1 MPGWALIKQREVP
14 QTGQRGG
21 TGEGGEQGSRAER
34 GPRSLLRF
42 QKEKRKELSVCL
54 PGDTDNA
61 GGGKRRPLPEAHNLG
76 SSSRGTS
83 LSADDKP
90 PPRTRGPQGQR
101 SCRGSDGT
109 APPV

>member
-34 GPRSLLRF
+34 GPCSLLRF

-54 PGDTDNA
+54 SAWGHGQRRRRETAAPA
-61 GGGKRRPLPEAHNLG
+61 GGSHPRLIFLG
-76 SSSRGTS
+76 DVS
-83 LSADDKP
+83 L
-90 PPRTRGPQGQR
+90 
-101 SCRGSDGT
+101 C
-109 APPV
+109 